1 MLIVV
6 EILRKFIIKL
16 LTNFEYIVIIIL
28 LMEVK

>member
-6 EILRKFIIKL
+6 EILRKFVIKL
-16 LTNFEYIVIIIL
+16 LTNFEYIVIIIP